1 MTKVRKKLIHLWIQ
15 ITLLKTTTMACI
27 IDMSYSDFEN
37 QQPTLQDFKRFN
49 KGGPDLENQL
59 EAIEEYQK
67 ARESF
72 PRPRTPLSLFSRVN
86 VLSFLPIFGV
96 L

>member
-1 MTKVRKKLIHLWIQ
+1 
-15 ITLLKTTTMACI
+15 MACI

-37 QQPTLQDFKRFN
+37 QQPTLQEPTLQDFKRFN

-86 VLSFLPIFGV
+86 VFSFLPIFGV